1 MQSPQCPG
9 THPIQIGF
17 VMYITDKNGGLIF
30 IKLLT
35 LVYAVIQPSVE
46 GINQNKE
53 MYEHIFHTPV
63 ILRFICMK

>member
-1 MQSPQCPG
+1 MQSPQCPA

-53 MYEHIFHTPV
+53 M
-63 ILRFICMK
+63 